1 MSAWLPGSG
10 SYLVIGNILY
20 EVRIKSGLPLNLV
33 GYIIHAGATCYQ
45 GLDLLDGRVFNGEVL
60 IQIFSVTP
68 HIALEKFNALHFQEN
83 LNCVGH
89 GLYVRSGN
97 LYHLQARGFLD
108 QVEEVHI

>member
-1 MSAWLPGSG
+1 MSAWLQASG
-10 SYLVIGNILY
+10 SYLAIGNVLY
-20 EVRIKSGLPLNLV
+20 KVRVKSGLLLNLV
-33 GYIIHAGATCYQ
+33 CYIIHAGATCYQ
-45 GLDLLDGRVFNGEVL
+45 GLDLFYGRVFNCEVL

-68 HIALEKFNALHFQEN
+68 HIALEKFNALHVQEN